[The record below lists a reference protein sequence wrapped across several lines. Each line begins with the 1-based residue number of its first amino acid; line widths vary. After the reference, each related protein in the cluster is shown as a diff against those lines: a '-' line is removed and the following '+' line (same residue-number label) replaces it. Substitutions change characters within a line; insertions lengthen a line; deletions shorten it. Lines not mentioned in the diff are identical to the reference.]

1 MTLVLRARN
10 EKVRNSPSR
19 LIKSSVKGQVVS
31 KLIFVILL
39 AAAVVFF
46 VTSVFKRKKSD
57 VVIENYENQPNR
69 NVFLML
75 LLCIIST
82 LVILFILSRFGVS
95 IANVAQKFLAFLPF
109 IRGLLPF

>member
-1 MTLVLRARN
+1 M
-10 EKVRNSPSR
+10 
-19 LIKSSVKGQVVS
+19 S

-39 AAAVVFF
+39 AATVGFFAARVFQQ
-46 VTSVFKRKKSD
+46 KKSD
-57 VVIENYENQPNR
+57 VMIENNENQPNR

-75 LLCIIST
+75 LLCIVCT

-95 IANVAQKFLAFLPF
+95 IAHLAQKFLAFFPF